1 MGASWGWVGRW
12 VPAAW
17 ISAAWISSSSPKPPS
32 TPGKPYFLLVKSP
45 KRRLEDAQGAS
56 EGKKYDSGFR
66 KLPSNRPTGYTSP
79 FLRRRGQSVE
89 SLPKALGGRL
99 EGLKQVEKLVHGYSG
114 AANQR
119 PQGAQREFLV
129 LGNREV
135 DPYARLDQHEMAAD
149 LTDGFPSGALEGS
162 GRLLPGNVPQSPH
175 ALDGHHD
182 RWDSFTVRQSGD
194 GFLVFG
200 P

>member
-1 MGASWGWVGRW
+1 VPRWGEMGAEMGASRLDKRVFSQTR
-12 VPAAW
+12 PAPQASP
-17 ISAAWISSSSPKPPS
+17 ISCLSSPPRGGLRTRKGHLRERN
-32 TPGKPYFLLVKSP
+32 TTAV
-45 KRRLEDAQGAS
+45 
-56 EGKKYDSGFR
+56 SG
-66 KLPSNRPTGYTSP
+66 NCHQIVRPGYTSP
-79 FLRRRGQSVE
+79 FLSRRGQSVE

-99 EGLKQVEKLVHGYSG
+99 EGLKQVEKLVHGHSG